1 MRVERTIKA
10 RDRTSSARSSDLLCE
25 WLHGR
30 ATVMVAE
37 PPLELVAA
45 ELARRLGHGPFA
57 VHPLGLDRVQPRA
70 PARQAADQQ
79 AADQQAADQQA
90 AAASGGLD
98 PPVVVLDPGAHLP
111 ADV

>member
-1 MRVERTIKA
+1 MRVERTIKC
-10 RDRTSSARSSDLLCE
+10 RDRTSRARSSDLLCE

-57 VHPLGLDRVQPRA
+57 MHPLGLDRVQPRA
-70 PARQAADQQ
+70 PAR
-79 AADQQAADQQA
+79 QAADQQA

-111 ADV
+111 ADVPGGVVPDQR